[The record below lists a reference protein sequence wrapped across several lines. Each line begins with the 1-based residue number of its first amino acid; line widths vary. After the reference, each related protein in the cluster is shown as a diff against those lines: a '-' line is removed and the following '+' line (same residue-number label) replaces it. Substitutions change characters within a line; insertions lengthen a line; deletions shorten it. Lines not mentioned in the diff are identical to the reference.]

1 MLVSFP
7 NTLSK
12 CYLVR
17 VEQELR
23 LGRCPRTAVKRS
35 KCIES
40 KTFTVV
46 DRSCEIALRGSVSFS
61 HHIPSKVF
69 KTRKVDSVGSGSP
82 RLSFCC
88 SALEASSGLSTWWRA
103 ITGVASF
110 NLKTGSASFLFFLLT
125 FCFAYFLC
133 FWPWHP
139 MRYLSSPTRDQTRDP
154 AVEVWPARGFPR
166 RCILAVSTF

>member
-7 NTLSK
+7 STLST

-17 VEQELR
+17 VEQDPR
-23 LGRCPRTAVKRS
+23 LGRCPRTALRRS

-46 DRSCEIALRGSVSFS
+46 ETSGEIALRGSVSFS
-61 HHIPSKVF
+61 HHIPSKVL

-88 SALEASSGLSTWWRA
+88 SAWEASSGLSTRGRA

-110 NLKTGSASFLFFLLT
+110 NLKTGSGSFLFLT
-125 FCFAYFLC
+125 FWFAYFFIFFGHAIPCEILLPQPGIKPVNLQ
-133 FWPWHP
+133 WKHRVLTTGLPEN
-139 MRYLSSPTRDQTRDP
+139 SPGS
-154 AVEVWPARGFPR
+154 A
-166 RCILAVSTF
+166 S